1 MSVEF
6 ISGKDHYDKVV
17 AKVASV
23 RKSLWIGTADIKDL
37 HVKAGNS
44 SEPFLA
50 VLAKLLKRGVEVRLI
65 HAKEPGP
72 AFREDFDRYTL
83 SLKPPQSNS
92 TVYGAASTA
101 PAAVAAN
108 TAPTLSN
115 KVLFRKSA
123 GVFIT
128 NSVFINIPEF
138 SCKDLSQIFT
148 SNRLGSR
155 SSKWSRLVVTLGLGM
170 VLYFTGHFKFS
181 DRMSCDVKIKCR
193 DDT

>member
-44 SEPFLA
+44 WEPFLA

-72 AFREDFDRYTL
+72 AFREDFDRYTI
-83 SLKPPQSNS
+83 LK
-92 TVYGAASTA
+92 T
-101 PAAVAAN
+101 
-108 TAPTLSN
+108 
-115 KVLFRKSA
+115 
-123 GVFIT
+123 
-128 NSVFINIPEF
+128 
-138 SCKDLSQIFT
+138 
-148 SNRLGSR
+148 
-155 SSKWSRLVVTLGLGM
+155 GLE
-170 VLYFTGHFKFS
+170 
-181 DRMSCDVKIKCR
+181 RMLCL
-193 DDT
+193 